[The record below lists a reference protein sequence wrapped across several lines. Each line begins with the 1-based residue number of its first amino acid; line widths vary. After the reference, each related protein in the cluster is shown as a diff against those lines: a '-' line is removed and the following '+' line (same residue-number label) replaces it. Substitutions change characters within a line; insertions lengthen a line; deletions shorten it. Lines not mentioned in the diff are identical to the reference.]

1 MTVWWMSAFSSFR
14 SPSPFNIEAL
24 DRLSLSTKVAFG
36 GSLQLLDQVHTTCR
50 LAQLALASAP

>member
-1 MTVWWMSAFSSFR
+1 MSAFSSFR

-36 GSLQLLDQVHTTCR
+36 GSLQLLDQVHHMQ
-50 LAQLALASAP
+50 ASQLARASAP

>member
-1 MTVWWMSAFSSFR
+1 MSAFSSFR

-36 GSLQLLDQVHTTCR
+36 GSLQLLDQVHTTRR
-50 LAQLALASAP
+50 LAQLAIASAP